1 MHATPLFADEWSLE
15 VNAQDFGPRFL
26 RPMLLRDVQRNARC
40 RADRGVRRGGDRR
53 GQQRCSAELSHF
65 PRDNAQRVAVTFHDV
80 APARAMNVNV
90 NESRDRRF
98 PGCVEFR
105 CPRGET

>member
-1 MHATPLFADEWSLE
+1 
-15 VNAQDFGPRFL
+15 
-26 RPMLLRDVQRNARC
+26 MLLRDVQRNARC

-80 APARAMNVNV
+80 ASARAMNVNV
-90 NESRDRRF
+90 NETRDRRF
-98 PGCVEFR
+98 PRCVEFR
-105 CPRGET
+105 RARGKT